1 VDQQLKCGLL
11 KRQFIYHKAIAQDTL
26 QIPVRNIGLY
36 AQGKHITMEK
46 PMIILGGSTIEMRF
60 IEKTI
65 HITRGQAALLSYEDL
80 ESMVFYLV
88 VEVPKELQTQF
99 TKTTSH

>member
-1 VDQQLKCGLL
+1 
-11 KRQFIYHKAIAQDTL
+11 
-26 QIPVRNIGLY
+26 
-36 AQGKHITMEK
+36 MEK